1 MLMASDKYVKGTY
14 YDARSGT
21 ISGIK
26 IHDERDFSKGL
37 ANKIYTME

>member
-1 MLMASDKYVKGTY
+1 MLMPSNKYVKRMY

-37 ANKIYTME
+37 ASKIYSME